1 MFFLLKWA
9 ANPHQTSRRSGTL
22 AQGKTYEYYEV
33 GFSSFAWC
41 VTGSKWVI
49 FHSYPIVYWSVCS
62 QFSPV
67 IHWFRLSSRFPGS
80 LGDSLCECDILTG
93 KCCNFCGV
101 FDTPLKVAFPV
112 GNLLDRFPSFRLQRI
127 LRHFGTRGIVANF
140 SGLDGLIHKST
151 HILSL
156 PGKVWILVLGSQN
169 CDSLGD

>member
-62 QFSPV
+62 QFSPL

-80 LGDSLCECDILTG
+80 LGDSSVNVIFWRANVAIFVECLIPDWT
-93 KCCNFCGV
+93 
-101 FDTPLKVAFPV
+101 
-112 GNLLDRFPSFRLQRI
+112 LLFLWGIYWTIYSFRVQRI

-151 HILSL
+151 HILSA